1 MPPLEIIAGKNIH
14 YKITMENTNKPLYL
28 EEDLDI
34 IERMDKVSAPN
45 GPGQVTEQQYTM
57 ARVAVEATLRNRKS
71 LENFSSTTTRL
82 TMILIALGLIQVVAM
97 VFQFLIMISDIKYPW
112 VGLGFFVA
120 FVVYAV
126 YIIKKLVPKN

>member
-1 MPPLEIIAGKNIH
+1 
-14 YKITMENTNKPLYL
+14 MENTNKPLYL